1 MVSFFIGFRLGK
13 MPNRR
18 ERTLVIRREVRLS
31 RPGAHLSEGGFKNRR
46 ASSDGRHRVTSYST
60 LPVNEQWTLF
70 EGFSPHTAG
79 GRLRRASASV
89 LASAFS
95 SARFSAAS
103 LSAASLARRSA
114 RNFAVLAALAA
125 R

>member
-46 ASSDGRHRVTSYST
+46 ASSDGRHRVTSYSR
-60 LPVNEQWTLF
+60 LRVNEQWTRFRGVFASHGRRTLAPGFGKGLGFRLF
-70 EGFSPHTAG
+70 Q
-79 GRLRRASASV
+79 RA
-89 LASAFS
+89 F
-95 SARFSAAS
+95 
-103 LSAASLARRSA
+103 LSRILI
-114 RNFAVLAALAA
+114 
-125 R
+125 